1 IFIIFEPIRLN
12 NRLMK
17 YNWQYK
23 NWANF
28 EYDSSVIDQIVIKF
42 ALKTGELKGMID
54 TLPEDIKQETIIQF
68 MIDEAIKT
76 SEIEGEFY
84 SRQDVMSSIKNK
96 IGIHSSIS
104 HIKDK
109 NARGIGELMVDVR
122 NNFKTE
128 LTEDLVKEW
137 HKILFEN
144 STSINAGNYRIG
156 EEPMV
161 IVSGAYGREK
171 IHYQAPPSELVSTE
185 MQKFVNWYNEI
196 KVEPIDIKNALIK
209 ASIAHLYFESIHPF
223 EDGNGRIG
231 RAIAEK
237 CLAESFNRPLIMSL
251 SSTIEKDKK
260 NYYEA
265 LKDAQQTLEITD
277 WILYFSTTIL
287 DAQIQAKKITN
298 FILNKTKFLDQTKPL
313 LNERQLKVV
322 IKMLDQGAEGFE
334 GGMSAKKYISITKTS
349 KATAT
354 RDLQD
359 LVEKKVL
366 ITEGAGRSVRY
377 ELNM

>member
-1 IFIIFEPIRLN
+1 
-12 NRLMK
+12 MQ

-23 NWANF
+23 NWAKF
-28 EYDSSVIDQIVIKF
+28 EYDSSIIDQISIKF
-42 ALKTGELKGMID
+42 ALETGELKGIID
-54 TLPEDIKQETIIQF
+54 SLPEDIKQETIIQF

-84 SRQDVMSSIKNK
+84 SREDVMSSIKNK

-109 NARGIGELMVDVR
+109 NARSIGELMVNVR

-128 LTEDLVKEW
+128 LTEDLIKEW

-144 STSINAGNYRIG
+144 SNYINAGNYRIS

-161 IVSGAYGREK
+161 IVSGAYGREI
-171 IHYQAPPSELVSTE
+171 IHYQAPPSNLVPTE
-185 MQKFVNWYNEI
+185 MQKFVNWYNEF
-196 KVEPIDIKNALIK
+196 KVETTNIKNALIK
-209 ASIAHLYFESIHPF
+209 TAIAHLYFESIHPF

-231 RAIAEK
+231 RALAEK
-237 CLAESFNRPLIMSL
+237 CLAESFNRPLVMSL
-251 SSTIEKDKK
+251 SSTIEKEKK
-260 NYYEA
+260 DYYEA
-265 LKDAQQTLEITD
+265 LKNAQRTLEITD
-277 WILYFSTTIL
+277 WIAYFSTTIL
-287 DAQIQAKKITN
+287 DAQIQAKKITH
-298 FILNKTKFLDQTKPL
+298 FTLNKTKFLDRTKPL

-322 IKMLDQGAEGFE
+322 LKMLDQGAEGFE
-334 GGMSAKKYISITKTS
+334 GGMSTKKYISITKTS

-359 LVEKKVL
+359 LVFKDVL
-366 ITEGAGRSVRY
+366 ISKGAGRSVRY
-377 ELNM
+377 ELKM

>member
-1 IFIIFEPIRLN
+1 MR
-12 NRLMK
+12 
-17 YNWQYK
+17 YNWQYE

-28 EYDSSVIDQIVIKF
+28 EDDLSIIDQIVIRF
-42 ALKTGELKGMID
+42 ALETGELKGMID

-68 MIDEAIKT
+68 MIHEAIKT

-128 LTEDLVKEW
+128 LTENLIKEW

-144 STSINAGNYRIG
+144 SNSINAGKYRVG

-171 IHYQAPPSELVSTE
+171 VHYQAPSSEIVPNE
-185 MQKFVNWYNEI
+185 MQSFINWYNNY
-196 KVEPIDIKNALIK
+196 KVESIDIKNALIK
-209 ASIAHLYFESIHPF
+209 TSIAHLYFESIHPF

-231 RAIAEK
+231 RVIAEK
-237 CLAESFNRPLIMSL
+237 CLAESFNRPVIMSL

-265 LKDAQQTLEITD
+265 LKDAQKTLEITN
-277 WILYFSTTIL
+277 WIYYFSNTIL
-287 DAQIQAKKITN
+287 EAQIQAKKITN
-298 FILNKTKFLDQTKPL
+298 FTLNKTKFLDQAKSL
-313 LNERQLKVV
+313 LNERQLKVI
-322 IKMLDQGAEGFE
+322 IKMLDQGANGFE

-359 LVEKKVL
+359 LVNKNILTVK
-366 ITEGAGRSVRY
+366 GAGRSVRY
-377 ELNM
+377 ELNI

>member
-1 IFIIFEPIRLN
+1 MR
-12 NRLMK
+12 
-17 YNWQYK
+17 YNGQYE

-28 EYDSSVIDQIVIKF
+28 EYDSSIIDQIVIRF
-42 ALKTGELKGMID
+42 ALETGELKGMID
-54 TLPEDIKQETIIQF
+54 TLPEDIKQETIIEF

-96 IGIHSSIS
+96 IGIHSSIN

-109 NARGIGELMVDVR
+109 NARGISELMVEVR
-122 NNFKTE
+122 NNFKTD

-144 STSINAGNYRIG
+144 SNNINAGNYRVG
-156 EEPMV
+156 EKPIV

-171 IHYQAPPSELVSTE
+171 IHYQAPPSDMVPTE
-185 MQKFVNWYNEI
+185 MQKFVNWYNEFKI
-196 KVEPIDIKNALIK
+196 EPIDIKNALIK
-209 ASIAHLYFESIHPF
+209 TSIAHLYFESIHPF
-223 EDGNGRIG
+223 EDGNRRIG

-237 CLAESFNRPLIMSL
+237 CLAESFNRPVIMSL

-265 LKDAQQTLEITD
+265 LKDDQKTLEITN
-277 WILYFSTTIL
+277 WIYYFSNIIL
-287 DAQIQAKKITN
+287 EAQIQAKKITY
-298 FILNKTKFLDQTKPL
+298 FTLNKTKFLDQTKSL
-313 LNERQLKVV
+313 LNERQLKVI
-322 IKMLDQGAEGFE
+322 IKMLNQGADGFE

-359 LVEKKVL
+359 LVNKNILTVQ
-366 ITEGAGRSVRY
+366 GAGRSVRY
-377 ELNM
+377 ELTI

>member
-1 IFIIFEPIRLN
+1 
-12 NRLMK
+12 MQ
-17 YNWQYK
+17 YNWQFK
-23 NWANF
+23 NWAKF
-28 EYDSSVIDQIVIKF
+28 EYDSSILDEIVIKF
-42 ALKTGELKGMID
+42 ALETGELKGMID
-54 TLPEDIKQETIIQF
+54 SLSEDIKQETIIQF

-76 SEIEGEFY
+76 SEIEGEYY

-122 NNFKTE
+122 NHYKTVLNE
-128 LTEDLVKEW
+128 NLIQQW
-137 HKILFEN
+137 HKILFDN
-144 STSINAGNYRIG
+144 SNSINAGSYRIG
-156 EEPMV
+156 DEPMV
-161 IVSGAYGREK
+161 IVSGAYGREE
-171 IHYQAPPSELVSTE
+171 IHYQAPPSDRIPTE
-185 MQKFVNWYNEI
+185 MNSFIQWYNDF
-196 KVEPIDIKNALIK
+196 KVEPIHIKNALIK
-209 ASIAHLYFESIHPF
+209 TSIAHLYFESIHPF

-260 NYYEA
+260 NYYQA
-265 LKDAQQTLEITD
+265 LKDAQRTLEITD
-277 WILYFSTTIL
+277 WIYYFSKTIL
-287 DAQIQAKKITN
+287 EAQIQAKKITY
-298 FILNKTKFLDQTKPL
+298 FTLNKTKFLDQVKSS
-313 LNERQLKVV
+313 LNERQLKV
-322 IKMLDQGAEGFE
+322 ILKMLDQGVEGFE

-359 LVEKKVL
+359 LVEKNIFKSL
-366 ITEGAGRSVRY
+366 GAGRSVRY
-377 ELNM
+377 KLNM

>member
-1 IFIIFEPIRLN
+1 
-12 NRLMK
+12 MK

-23 NWANF
+23 KWSNF

-42 ALKTGELKGMID
+42 ALETGELKGMID

-96 IGIHSSIS
+96 IGIHSSIT

-109 NARGIGELMVDVR
+109 NARGISELMVDVR

-128 LTEDLVKEW
+128 LTEDLIKEW

-161 IVSGAYGREK
+161 IVSGVYGREK
-171 IHYQAPPSELVSTE
+171 IHYQAPPSDLIPTE
-185 MQKFVNWYNEI
+185 MQKFVNWYNEF

-209 ASIAHLYFESIHPF
+209 TSIAHLYFESIHPF

-237 CLAESFNRPLIMSL
+237 CLAESFNRPLVMSL
-251 SSTIEKDKK
+251 SSTIEKNKK

-265 LKDAQQTLEITD
+265 LKDAQRTLEITD

-298 FILNKTKFLDQTKPL
+298 FTLNKTKFLDQTKQL

-334 GGMSAKKYISITKTS
+334 GGMSAKKYMSITKTS

-359 LVEKKVL
+359 LVEKSVL
-366 ITEGAGRSVRY
+366 MTEGAGRSVRY
-377 ELNM
+377 ELNI